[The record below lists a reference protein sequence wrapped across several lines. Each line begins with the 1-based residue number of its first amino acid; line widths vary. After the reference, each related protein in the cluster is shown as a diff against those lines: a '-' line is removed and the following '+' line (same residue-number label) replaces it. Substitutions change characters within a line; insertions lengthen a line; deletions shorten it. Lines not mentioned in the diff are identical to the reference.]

1 MAARITA
8 YRVREERWCP
18 CLVTRSPAPAA
29 DSHSATPADSAS
41 SARCATTRASCR
53 GPTNPADE
61 LRRCRRPS
69 HRRRG
74 GQDIGESRPHRHTR
88 DSGRQTKE
96 PGGQEPRKA
105 GTRGRSAAPQ
115 TPRPRDRAAVSEC
128 RLGVPTAET
137 SQLLVRGPLDHLR
150 PPTRICMR
158 NAAPLMRM
166 SASEPRS
173 WRLLLSSHGASV
185 AVRGPAV
192 AGRGHRSRRLHTRVV
207 VARRKPGRRADR
219 GMRSRVGGHRLDGE
233 DPLGHHSAPA
243 HTGSA
248 QSARWLD
255 QGFVHAAVVH
265 GRQGDLPRVGRPVDR
280 FVLTGWQVGL
290 AGPAGMPVSSVAT
303 TGTHIST
310 PVAS

>member
-1 MAARITA
+1 VAARITA

-29 DSHSATPADSAS
+29 DSHSATPGDSAS

-115 TPRPRDRAAVSEC
+115 TPWPRDRVAVSEC

-137 SQLLVRGPLDHLR
+137 SQLLVRGPPDHLR

-158 NAAPLMRM
+158 QCGPLMRM
-166 SASEPRS
+166 STSEPTI
-173 WRLLLSSHGASV
+173 L
-185 AVRGPAV
+185 
-192 AGRGHRSRRLHTRVV
+192 
-207 VARRKPGRRADR
+207 
-219 GMRSRVGGHRLDGE
+219 
-233 DPLGHHSAPA
+233 
-243 HTGSA
+243 
-248 QSARWLD
+248 
-255 QGFVHAAVVH
+255 AAVTFQPW
-265 GRQGDLPRVGRPVDR
+265 RIRCSPRPSR
-280 FVLTGWQVGL
+280 GWPGPSQSPATHACRGCPAK
-290 AGPAGMPVSSVAT
+290 AG
-303 TGTHIST
+303 T
-310 PVAS
+310 PR